1 MPVDDIRATDDT
13 RATSVNVIF
22 VSFDWLIK
30 SGPLQHLN
38 SWEEGGRGV
47 GGGARRA
54 GSRKNVG
61 HHCWPTERVL
71 GFKLPKMA
79 QMTLKVLCF
88 FPEHFQIFS
97 SNFFANLFLFTR
109 VFFHNNSEN

>member
-1 MPVDDIRATDDT
+1 MDSVMPVDDIRATDDT

-47 GGGARRA
+47 GGGGGEVEEREREGGEEGGRRR
-54 GSRKNVG
+54 GRWKRG
-61 HHCWPTERVL
+61 
-71 GFKLPKMA
+71 G
-79 QMTLKVLCF
+79 QG
-88 FPEHFQIFS
+88 
-97 SNFFANLFLFTR
+97 
-109 VFFHNNSEN
+109 